1 MRTILISTLAL
12 GMLGIPATAQTIV
25 ASIAQDVRSTNPGVN
40 RDDTTDGV
48 VLHMVEGLVGY
59 REDGS
64 VGPLLAKSVEMSADG
79 LTYTFPLRE
88 GVTFHNGANL
98 TADDVLWTW
107 ARYMDPATEW
117 RCLAEFD
124 GRNGVKVEEISAPD
138 AMTIVMRINKPNAV
152 FLDALA
158 RTDCGMAGILHP
170 DSLGADGSWDRPI
183 GTGPYK
189 FAAWKRGESFEMAAF
204 DGYVSPPGEKPD
216 GYVGAKTPRAK
227 AIRLHVISDP
237 ETIKAGLLSNT
248 LDLAAVASTD
258 VPLFRSNADFNVA
271 DSMDASKHTLSLQ
284 TADPLMSNV
293 ALRQAIAASID
304 LPVLVAQVT
313 NGMGQPNASAVFPQS
328 MYYND
333 IHRQQFGYDPARVRT
348 LLDQAGYKGEP
359 ITIIANKRPTTP
371 SFETAVVAQAM
382 MQAAGINAQIEVME
396 WATQLSRYFSGN
408 YQMMSFSYSSRFDPA
423 LSFEQFS
430 GPFDGKSG
438 KVWHN
443 PEALALI
450 DEAKAVSDPARR
462 QAIFDTLHQMYL
474 TDVPMIIYSNGLN
487 DIVTSTRLTGDVS
500 WQSKLRL
507 WEVTKQ

>member
-1 MRTILISTLAL
+1 MRTALISTLML
-12 GMLGIPATAQTIV
+12 GMTCAPALAQTIV

-64 VGPLLAKSVEMSADG
+64 VAPLLAETVAMSDDG
-79 LTYTFPLRE
+79 LTYTFRLRS
-88 GVTFHNGANL
+88 GVSFHNGA
-98 TADDVLWTW
+98 AFSAKDVLWSW
-107 ARYMDPATEW
+107 QRYMDPATEW

-124 GRNGVKVEEISAPD
+124 GRNGLKVEEVSAPD
-138 AMTIVMRINKPNAV
+138 AATVVMRINRPNAV

-158 RTDCGMAGILHP
+158 RTDCGMAGILHR
-170 DSLGADGSWDRPI
+170 DSLAADGSWDKPV

-189 FAAWKRGESFEMAAF
+189 FADWKRGESFEMVAF
-204 DGYVSPPGEKPD
+204 EGYVSPPGARPD
-216 GYVGAKTPRAK
+216 GYVGAKMPRAA

-237 ETIKAGLLSNT
+237 ETIKTGLLSDK
-248 LDLAAVASTD
+248 LDLASVADTD
-258 VPLFRSNADFNVA
+258 VPAFRANPAFNVA
-271 DSMDASKHTLSLQ
+271 DSTDASKHTLSLQ
-284 TADPLMSNV
+284 TSDALLSSLP
-293 ALRQAIAASID
+293 LRQAIAAAID
-304 LPVLVAQVT
+304 LPVLVEQVT
-313 NGMGQPNASAVFPQS
+313 NGMGQANASAVFPQS

-333 IHRQQFGYDPARVRT
+333 IHRQRFPHDPAKVRE
-348 LLDQAGYKGEP
+348 LLAQAGYKGEP

-382 MQAAGINAQIEVME
+382 LQAAGINAQIEVME

-450 DEAKAVSDPARR
+450 EEAKTVSDIARR
-462 QAIFDTLHQMYL
+462 QEIFDTLHQMYL
-474 TDVPMIIYSNGLN
+474 NDVPMIIYANGLN
-487 DIVTSTRLTGDVS
+487 DMVTSTRLSGDVS